1 METTITFYDEE
12 NNEEIIFDV
21 LNAIDIDGQRYVLVA
36 DEDDEATILKEIQ
49 MDDEEIIYELIEQDE
64 EFQKIA
70 LLFMES
76 EGEYSIEF

>member
-1 METTITFYDEE
+1 METIITFYDEE